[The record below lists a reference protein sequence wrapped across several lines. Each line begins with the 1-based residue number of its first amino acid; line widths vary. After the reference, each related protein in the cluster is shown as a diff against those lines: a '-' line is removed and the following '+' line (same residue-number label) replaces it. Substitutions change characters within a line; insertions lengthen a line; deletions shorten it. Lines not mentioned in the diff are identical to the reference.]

1 MNQKQ
6 IDNYRLVKLAMNRH
20 QKACEK
26 GFRLVNLDIDIF
38 NSLVDN
44 AIVYHVV
51 KIESKSF
58 GDDTLKEVSY
68 TYIDDNYKVIDF
80 VEGV

>member
-1 MNQKQ
+1 M

-44 AIVYHVV
+44 VITYHVV
-51 KIESKSF
+51 KIESKLF

-80 VEGV
+80 IEGVY

>member
-1 MNQKQ
+1 M

-44 AIVYHVV
+44 VITYHVV

-58 GDDTLKEVSY
+58 GDDTLLL
-68 TYIDDNYKVIDF
+68 IL
-80 VEGV
+80 

>member
-1 MNQKQ
+1 M

-44 AIVYHVV
+44 VINPSNMDFY
-51 KIESKSF
+51 
-58 GDDTLKEVSY
+58 KEFEELL
-68 TYIDDNYKVIDF
+68 N
-80 VEGV
+80 E

>member
-1 MNQKQ
+1 M

>member
-1 MNQKQ
+1 M

-44 AIVYHVV
+44 VIVYHVV

-58 GDDTLKEVSY
+58 GDDTLKEASY

>member
-1 MNQKQ
+1 M

-38 NSLVDN
+38 NSLVDTVG
-44 AIVYHVV
+44 IYHVV

-58 GDDTLKEVSY
+58 GEETVKNVSY
-68 TYIDDNYKVIDF
+68 TCIDDNYKVIDF
-80 VEGV
+80 VVGRVY

>member
-1 MNQKQ
+1 M

-44 AIVYHVV
+44 DITYHVV

-80 VEGV
+80 IEGVY

>member
-1 MNQKQ
+1 M

-44 AIVYHVV
+44 DIVYHVV

-68 TYIDDNYKVIDF
+68 TYIDNNYKVIDF
-80 VEGV
+80 VEGVY